1 VAYYNIPSLSLLQ
14 FPHNDANNI
23 ERCRLYIAYI
33 HKNNN
38 ARLYSYNEKATKKN
52 RSKFR
57 YHTAVLYYLILFTL
71 LLFFL
76 PYVFGQLFPVIYPVV
91 L

>member
-1 VAYYNIPSLSLLQ
+1 MHV
-14 FPHNDANNI
+14 
-23 ERCRLYIAYI
+23 CIAI
-33 HKNNN
+33 TK
-38 ARLYSYNEKATKKN
+38 KPKKKKN